1 MKNTDGITHGSM
13 LWRRSAGVALV
24 LAVLSCSRHDERGE
38 ARPATSAQA
47 APAEKKVQLNRAQE
61 PGPARTAGAPVRL
74 AANVA
79 GQAEDYAQALQSAGR
94 ETCGAMS
101 FSNMLALARG
111 AAPYDEAR
119 QAFWDY
125 ARTCRSFTEAECVA
139 SALWER
145 AASLEQ
151 RHEAMVILG
160 YAALWRKEYDKGI
173 AHLNTIVREQE
184 AQAAP
189 SARHVAGAYQN
200 LSTLYGQ
207 QAKWEESVQ
216 AAQAAL
222 AWWEREAPERR
233 TCSRAGVETTL
244 AEALANAGR
253 YAEAEAL
260 LEGMMQHGAVHSAA
274 YGDVLHTLRFYKNN
288 PTLRDWSRPVLEVT
302 Y

>member
-1 MKNTDGITHGSM
+1 MKNTRGIIHSLI

-24 LAVLSCSRHDERGE
+24 LALSSCSRHDDRGE
-38 ARPATSAQA
+38 TRTSPCAQA
-47 APAEKKVQLNRAQE
+47 ASVEKKVQLNRWRE
-61 PGPARTAGAPVRL
+61 HGGGCTAGAPVRL
-74 AANVA
+74 AANMT
-79 GQAEDYAQALQSAGR
+79 GQAEDYAEALQSAGR

-111 AAPYDEAR
+111 AAPYDQAR
-119 QAFWDY
+119 NALWDY

-189 SARHVAGAYQN
+189 SARYLVGALQN

-207 QAKWEESVQ
+207 QGKWEESVQ

-253 YAEAEAL
+253 YAEAETL
-260 LEGMMQHGAVHSAA
+260 LEGMMQHGAVDSAA
-274 YGDVLHTLRFYKNN
+274 YGDVLHTIRFFKNN
-288 PTLRDWSRPVLEVT
+288 PALRDWSRPVVEVT